1 MYYREELRDIFTVD
15 SSYTFVHCISA
26 DFALGK
32 GIALEFQKRFGTR
45 DAIQSRAKPFS
56 IPVGNCIYTAPV
68 LSMITKGKATGLPTY
83 ETMYEALYH
92 LRTATDKLGIERIA
106 MPLIGCGLDKLKW
119 PIVRALIKDIFE
131 DSDIEILVCFLQNDV
146 N

>member
-1 MYYREELRDIFTVD
+1 MYYREELKDIFTVD

-56 IPVGNCIYTAPV
+56 IPVGNCIYTTPV
-68 LSMITKGKATGLPTY
+68 LSMITKGKATSLPTY

-92 LRTATDKLGIERIA
+92 LRIATDKLGIERIA

-131 DSDIEILVCFLQNDV
+131 DSNIEILVCFL
-146 N
+146 

>member
-1 MYYREELRDIFTVD
+1 MIYREEKRDLFTVD

-32 GIALEFQKRFGTR
+32 GIALEFQKRYKTR

-56 IPVGNCIYTAPV
+56 IPVGNCIYTEPV
-68 LSMITKGKATGLPTY
+68 LSMITKGRAQSLPTY
-83 ETMYEALYH
+83 ETMYEALFH
-92 LRTATDKLGIERIA
+92 LRTALEKLYIDKIA

-131 DSDIEILVCFLQNDV
+131 DMDVEILVCYL
-146 N
+146 